1 MILYIAEYYN
11 NSYVGKP
18 IEIELLT
25 KTGITL
31 FDLNQI
37 YKDFQETPTQTDLIS
52 FDSYGKCLIKALPDE
67 KKLIFLIDPVHH
79 SSKGVMRE
87 ILLNKIT

>member
-1 MILYIAEYYN
+1 MILYIAEYSN

-37 YKDFQETPTQTDLIS
+37 YKDFQETPTSRDLIS
-52 FDSYGKCLIKALPDE
+52 LDSYGRCLIKTVHDE